1 MQFSELVERA
11 HKTAVEKGWHEGKKR
26 TLDRAAALALLIVSE
41 VTEAVDEWNGFSA
54 VVVDWAAEK
63 PDHFIFELADI
74 VIRLADM
81 YGFFGWEYDDFD
93 IRAAY
98 ACEPELALAEA
109 VDVYKAID
117 SLLTRPLRAEGF
129 PLSYTP
135 RNIVDVVAS
144 WWASHGPPCT
154 RPNQYGV
161 ELVRAIT
168 HKMAYNDTR
177 SYRHGG
183 KLL

>member
-1 MQFSELVERA
+1 M
-11 HKTAVEKGWHEGKKR
+11 
-26 TLDRAAALALLIVSE
+26 SE
-41 VTEAVDEWNGFSA
+41 VTEAVDELLDC
-54 VVVDWAAEK
+54 VYPLPIDWGAEK
-63 PDHFIFELADI
+63 PDHFVFELADI

-81 YGFFGWEYDDFD
+81 YGFFGWEYEDFSLH
-93 IRAAY
+93 IPRACAY
-98 ACEPELALAEA
+98 ACE

-117 SLLTRPLRAEGF
+117 AHLTRPLRAEGH

-135 RNIVDVVAS
+135 QDLVDTVMG
-144 WWASHGPPCT
+144 WWISEGLSAI
-154 RPNQYGV
+154 GV
-161 ELVRAIT
+161 GDAEELLVRAIN